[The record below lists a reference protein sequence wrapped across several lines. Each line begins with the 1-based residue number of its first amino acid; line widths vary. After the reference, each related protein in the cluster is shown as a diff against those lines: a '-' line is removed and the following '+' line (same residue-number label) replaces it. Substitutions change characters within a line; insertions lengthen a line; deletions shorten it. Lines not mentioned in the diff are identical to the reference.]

1 MNQKAKLKVIAD
13 RDKAKQKK
21 KLEEDKFKEL
31 QQQRRA
37 NKTLEIGNMKNEN
50 QKLADLEQEYL
61 EKLKNTQAKL
71 KPDPKHEVM
80 NLFQKSIFDKMSG
93 MGSTKLG
100 GGKLTLEPIK
110 PATSDYHSAT
120 PERSMRVRNK
130 FMNKAVN
137 QSVDFAGG

>member
-1 MNQKAKLKVIAD
+1 MIAD

-71 KPDPKHEVM
+71 KSDTKLEVI

-110 PATSDYHSAT
+110 PAASDYHSAT

-137 QSVDFAGG
+137 